1 MINTVKNSRYL
12 WKIVNWFNKPISE
25 KAKSIIWNYLD
36 LRSYLFEKKYSLD
49 FKGDI
54 PNTEIVTESKSSIL
68 NSLGYQ
74 AISTYSFIILM
85 EEAIKILAE
94 RPQNYFIDIGCG
106 KGKPCIYA
114 KKYFKFKQIIGID
127 FSKPLID
134 TANKN
139 LKNTQYTNIVFTVA
153 DGVEWKLPDEFC
165 VVFLHNPFN
174 GIILEKFIVNN
185 LNNFRLYACEGRG

>member
-1 MINTVKNSRYL
+1 
-12 WKIVNWFNKPISE
+12 
-25 KAKSIIWNYLD
+25 
-36 LRSYLFEKKYSLD
+36 
-49 FKGDI
+49 
-54 PNTEIVTESKSSIL
+54 
-68 NSLGYQ
+68 
-74 AISTYSFIILM
+74 M

-185 LNNFRLYACEGRG
+185 LNNFRIYNSIVVYAYDLEKDVLLNLGFETLYRNWKYSIYMFKSNLQISK